1 MPNGVIGVF
10 TRSIWGNPPSRI
22 EPWSWGTIERLVLV
36 SNRLPV
42 TVDRKKGD
50 LDFHPSVGG
59 LATGLASFYKARES
73 LWIGWPGLV
82 TEDLR
87 KGDRETV
94 AEYLNEKFRSHPVF
108 LSRKDVALYYE
119 GFSNRTLWPIFNYFP
134 HHASYDEELWE
145 AYRRVNEHFRDVV
158 LDDVSQDDILWIH
171 DYHLMLLPSLIRQE
185 LPDVRMGFFLHIPFP
200 SFEIFRLLPWR
211 RELLEGLLGADL
223 VGFHTYDY
231 VRHFRSTV
239 RRILGAEEAS
249 DSVILENR
257 LVRVDAFPM
266 GIDYD
271 RFEGAVESPGVQ
283 RALRRIREEVGE
295 RQAILS
301 LDRLDY
307 TKGILERLDA
317 FDLLLEKNP
326 EYKRKV
332 TLILVTAPSRTGVE
346 AYASLKKE
354 IDERVGRLNGKHG
367 SLGWVPIWYLYRKL
381 DFSTLVALYHY
392 ADVALVTP
400 LRDGMNLIAKEYL
413 ATKLDAKGV
422 LILSERAGAEKELGE
437 ALVVNPNDPREV
449 AEALRDA
456 LSMSEEAQRERNEP
470 MQQRLRRYDVVR
482 WAEDFLDRLTDAKER
497 QGAFYAKTLTPEDRR
512 ALVGA
517 YKGGRSRLLLL
528 DYDGTLAPFHLK
540 PAKAVPDEDL
550 VALLARLSSDP
561 ANEVVVVSGRDRPTL
576 EAWFGEERVGLVAEH
591 GAWSR
596 WRGGA
601 WEKAPPARNDWKP
614 EIRSTLEW
622 FVDRTPG
629 SSVEEKDF
637 SLVWDYRRVDPDMAP
652 LRARELK
659 DALLYQV
666 ANLGLVVLEGSKGVE
681 VKNAGVDKGTAVQ
694 KWFQSREWDFILS
707 VGDDVTDEDVFG
719 RLPDT
724 AYSLKVGM
732 GPTKAGHSVA
742 APEDVRSLLAEFI
755 EA

>member
-1 MPNGVIGVF
+1 M
-10 TRSIWGNPPSRI
+10 
-22 EPWSWGTIERLVLV
+22 ERLALV
-36 SNRLPV
+36 SNRLPI
-42 TVDRKKGD
+42 TVDRKEGD
-50 LDFHPSVGG
+50 LDFYPSVGG
-59 LATGLASFYKARES
+59 LATGLTSLYEARES
-73 LWIGWPGLV
+73 IWIGWPGLV

-87 KGDRETV
+87 KGEKEAVTERFNE
-94 AEYLNEKFRSHPVF
+94 EYRSHPVF
-108 LSRKDVALYYE
+108 LSQKDVASYYE
-119 GFSNRTLWPIFNYFP
+119 GFSNRTLWPLFTYFP

-145 AYRRVNEHFRDVV
+145 AYQRVNEHFRDVILNV
-158 LDDVSQDDILWIH
+158 VSQDDILWIH
-171 DYHLMLLPSLIRQE
+171 DYHLMLLPSLIRRE

-211 RELLEGLLGADL
+211 EELLRGVLGADL

-231 VRHFRSTV
+231 VRHFRSSI
-239 RRILGAEEAS
+239 RQILGAEEAL
-249 DSVILENR
+249 DSVIWESR
-257 LVRVDAFPM
+257 LVRLDAFPM
-266 GIDYD
+266 GIDYE
-271 RFEGAVESPGVQ
+271 RFAGAVESPGVQ
-283 RALRRIREEVGE
+283 REVSRIREELGE

-317 FDLLLEKNP
+317 FDLFLQKNP

-332 TLILVTAPSRTGVE
+332 TLILVTVPSRTGVE

-367 SLGWVPIWYLYRKL
+367 SLGWVPVWYLYRDL
-381 DFSTLVALYHY
+381 DFSTLVALYQY

-400 LRDGMNLIAKEYL
+400 LRDGMNLVAKEYL
-413 ATKLDAKGV
+413 ATKLDAEGV

-437 ALVVNPNDPREV
+437 ALVVNPNDPLGV
-449 AEALRDA
+449 AEALREA
-456 LSMSEEAQRERNEP
+456 LTMSEEEQQERNKP
-470 MQQRLRRYDVVR
+470 MQQRLRRYGVLR
-482 WAEDFLDRLTDAKER
+482 WAEDFLDRLADTKER
-497 QGAFYAKTLTPEDRR
+497 QRALQAKRLTHADRR
-512 ALVGA
+512 ALVDA
-517 YKGGRSRLLLL
+517 YRGSRSRLLLL

-540 PAKAVPDEDL
+540 PGKAVPDENL
-550 VALLARLSSDP
+550 VALLTRLSSDP
-561 ANEVVVVSGRDRPTL
+561 ANEVIVVSGRDRPTL
-576 EAWFGEERVGLVAEH
+576 EAWFGEERIGLVAEH

-596 WRGGA
+596 WRSGA

-637 SLVWDYRRVDPDMAP
+637 SLVWHYRRVDPDMAP

-659 DALLYQV
+659 DTLIDHV
-666 ANLGLVVLEGSKGVE
+666 ADLGLVALEGNKVVE

-694 KWFQSREWDFILS
+694 KWLQSREWNFILS
-707 VGDDVTDEDVFG
+707 VGDDVTDEDVFN
-719 RLPDT
+719 RLPDN
-724 AYSLKVGM
+724 AHSLKVGM

-742 APEDVRSLLAEFI
+742 APEDVRSLLKEFI

>member
-1 MPNGVIGVF
+1 M
-10 TRSIWGNPPSRI
+10 
-22 EPWSWGTIERLVLV
+22 ERLVLV

-50 LDFHPSVGG
+50 LDFYRSVGG
-59 LATGLASFYKARES
+59 LATGLTSLYEVRES
-73 LWIGWPGLV
+73 IWIGWLGLV
-82 TEDLR
+82 TEELR
-87 KGDRETV
+87 KGEREAVTERFNE
-94 AEYLNEKFRSHPVF
+94 EYRSHPVF
-108 LSRKDVALYYE
+108 LSQKDVASYYE
-119 GFSNRTLWPIFNYFP
+119 GFSNRTLWPLFTYFP

-145 AYRRVNEHFRDVV
+145 AYQRVNEHFRDVILNV
-158 LDDVSQDDILWIH
+158 VSQDDILWIH

-185 LPDVRMGFFLHIPFP
+185 LPDIRISFFLHIPFP

-211 RELLEGLLGADL
+211 EELLRGVLGADL

-231 VRHFRSTV
+231 VRHFRSSV
-239 RRILGAEEAS
+239 RQILGAEEAL
-249 DSVILENR
+249 DSVIWENR

-271 RFEGAVESPGVQ
+271 RFEGAVESPGV
-283 RALRRIREEVGE
+283 RREVRRIREEIGE

-317 FDLLLEKNP
+317 FDLFLEKNS

-332 TLILVTAPSRTGVE
+332 TLILVTVPSRTGVE

-400 LRDGMNLIAKEYL
+400 LRDGMNLVAKEYL

-422 LILSERAGAEKELGE
+422 LVLSERAGAEKELGE
-437 ALVVNPNDPREV
+437 ALVVNPNDSQEV
-449 AEALRDA
+449 AKALREA
-456 LSMSEEAQRERNEP
+456 LSMSEEEQRERNEP
-470 MQQRLRRYDVVR
+470 MQQRLRRYGVLR
-482 WAEDFLDRLTDAKER
+482 WAEDFLDRLADTKER
-497 QGAFYAKTLTPEDRR
+497 QRALHAKRLTHEDRR
-512 ALVGA
+512 ALVDA
-517 YKGGRSRLLLL
+517 YKGSRSRLLLL

-540 PAKAVPDEDL
+540 PGKAVPDEDL
-550 VALLARLSSDP
+550 VALLANLSSDP
-561 ANEVVVVSGRDRPTL
+561 ANEVVVVSGRGRPTL

-591 GAWSR
+591 GAWGR
-596 WRGGA
+596 WRSGA

-637 SLVWDYRRVDPDMAP
+637 SLVWHYRRVDPDMAP
-652 LRARELK
+652 LRARELR
-659 DALLYQV
+659 DTILDHV
-666 ANLGLVVLEGSKGVE
+666 ADLGLVALEGNKVVE

-694 KWFQSREWDFILS
+694 KWLQSREWDFILS
-707 VGDDVTDEDVFG
+707 VGDDVTDEDVFD

-732 GPTKAGHSVA
+732 GPTKARHSVA
-742 APEDVRSLLAEFI
+742 APVDVRSLLAEFV